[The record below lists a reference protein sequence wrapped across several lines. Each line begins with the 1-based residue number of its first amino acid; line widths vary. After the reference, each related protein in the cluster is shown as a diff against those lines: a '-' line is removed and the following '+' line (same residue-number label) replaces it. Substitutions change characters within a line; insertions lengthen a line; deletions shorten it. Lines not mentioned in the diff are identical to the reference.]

1 MKSCTKC
8 VTEKPLSEFTLSK
21 GKYVAAC
28 KKCVRE
34 NSAKW
39 YAENKERRLASCKAW
54 FEANKERKH
63 QTTKAWAEA
72 NKEKRAADNA
82 SWYAENKN
90 EILAQNRAKYHQN
103 IEKERARGTAYWEKN
118 KEAHRGRV
126 KKYSDSRIERTPSWV
141 DASDKLHMKCYYQ
154 VAQMRTRETGEIWTV
169 DHVVPL
175 QGEGVSGLHV
185 PWNLQVITKAQNVS
199 KGNRLDVARSVA

>member
-1 MKSCTKC
+1 MKACTKC
-8 VTEKPLSEFTLSK
+8 TTEKPLGEFSFTK

-34 NSAKW
+34 QSAKW

-72 NKEKRAADNA
+72 NKEKKAAKA
-82 SWYAENKN
+82 AARYIQNKD
-90 EILAQNRAKYHQN
+90 EVLAQSRARYYQN
-103 IEKERARGTAYWEKN
+103 IEKERARGLAYWKKN
-118 KEAHRGRV
+118 KDSHRGRV
-126 KKYSDSRIERTPSWV
+126 KKYSESRIERTPPWI
-141 DASDKLHMKCYYQ
+141 DASDKLRMKCYYQ

-169 DHVVPL
+169 DHIVPL
-175 QGEGVSGLHV
+175 QGESVSGLHV